1 MSNKK
6 MFAILTQT
14 FKNLQ
19 KILTKQ
25 SISRTKYKYTIRMG
39 HTDEKPKAWTTS
51 NTAKYFK
58 N

>member
-1 MSNKK
+1 